1 MRRTFDYIIEPQ
13 YQNVT
18 ISTYL
23 KEVGYPHAVL
33 VHLKKTTQGILLN
46 GKWEYVNTRLSTGD
60 LLTIHLIEEESSKQ
74 IPPIYHPLNIVYEDE
89 DILVINKPANMPV
102 HPSFK
107 HYENTLA
114 NAVCYYY
121 ENQGI
126 PYTFRC
132 VNRLDK
138 NTSGLT
144 ILAKHMLSS
153 AILSEQVAARQ
164 IHREYLAIVQGET
177 PLKGTIDAPIGR
189 KDASTIERQIDY
201 EKGEHA
207 VTHYTQL
214 ETKNGYTLLSLKLET
229 GRTHQIRVHMS
240 SVGYPLIG
248 DFLYNETSQEM
259 DRQALHSHKLCFTH
273 PITKESLEFTA
284 PIPADMQDF
293 WNSLPD

>member
-1 MRRTFDYIIEPQ
+1 MERIFKYIIDQTHENQ
-13 YQNVT
+13 T

-23 KEVGYPHAVL
+23 KEIGYPHAVL
-33 VHLKKTTQGILLN
+33 VQLKKTFEGILLN
-46 GKWEYVNTRLSTGD
+46 GKWEYVNTKLSTND
-60 LLTIHLIEEESSKQ
+60 ILTIRLIENESSKH
-74 IPPIYHPLNIVYEDE
+74 IPPIYHALDIVYEDE
-89 DILVINKPANMPV
+89 DILVINKPANMPI
-102 HPSFK
+102 HPSLN

-121 ENQGI
+121 ESKGI

-153 AILSEQVAARQ
+153 AILSEQVAVRQ

-177 PLKGTIDAPIGR
+177 PSNGTINAPIGR
-189 KDASTIERQIDY
+189 KASSTIERHIDY
-201 EKGEHA
+201 ENGEHA
-207 VTHYTQL
+207 VTHYTQI

-240 SVGYPLIG
+240 GIGHPLIG
-248 DFLYNETSQEM
+248 DFLYNEDSHEI
-259 DRQALHSHKLCFTH
+259 DRQALHSHRLCFTH
-273 PITKESLEFTA
+273 PITKKPLEFIVPMPT
-284 PIPADMQDF
+284 DMQTF
-293 WNSLPD
+293 WNSL